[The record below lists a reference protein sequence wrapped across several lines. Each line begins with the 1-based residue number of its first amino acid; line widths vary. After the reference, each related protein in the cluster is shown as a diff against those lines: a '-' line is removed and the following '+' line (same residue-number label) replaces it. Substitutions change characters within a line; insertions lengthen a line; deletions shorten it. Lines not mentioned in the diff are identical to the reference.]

1 MKRCLNILT
10 AILILV
16 GAFTASAQGQTS
28 STPRV
33 IARIPFA
40 FNVGKTKLPAGKYT
54 FSAINPSSDRKIL
67 QIRSSD
73 GRLSAMILTTN
84 VIGLASDNAKLV
96 FHRYDNRYFFA
107 RAQMAGDS
115 ISLAAVKSDLER
127 AEKQTLAR
135 AGKKSVILIVLAE
148 E

>member
-1 MKRCLNILT
+1 MKRYLNILT

-16 GAFTASAQGQTS
+16 GAFAATAHGQTS

-54 FSAINPSSDRKIL
+54 FSTLNPSSDRKIL

-73 GRLSAMILTTN
+73 GRSSAMILTTS
-84 VIGLASDNAKLV
+84 VIGIASDNAKLV
-96 FHRYDNRYFFA
+96 FHRYDDRYFFA
-107 RAQMAGDS
+107 QAQMAGDS
-115 ISLAAVKSDLER
+115 TRLAAVKSDAER

-135 AGKKSVILIVLAE
+135 ARKKSDIVIVVGE